1 MDGDILK
8 KFIALEEALEILNK
22 NTKALKSEVVSIKD
36 SLKRVL
42 YGDVK
47 SKINNPPFNKSVF
60 DGYAFKS
67 EDSKGTSKEN
77 PIDLKIV
84 DEIFA
89 GMWPEIEIKSGE
101 AIRIMTGAPIP
112 VGADCV
118 LKQEETERHGDLVKI
133 FKEMKSNENISFM
146 GEDIK
151 IGKTLIKKGKRLD
164 YADLGIMASSG
175 ISEVIVYKKPK
186 VSIIS
191 TGDEVCDIN
200 STLKPGKIYDSN
212 LYSLSARIEELG
224 YNVLSMEHVGDNII
238 KIGKAIEKAF
248 EKSDIVFTTGGA
260 SVGEKDLMQKVSE
273 SIGFEKLFWKI
284 KIKPGSA
291 VVCSKKEEKILI
303 SLSGNPNAALTT
315 FELLG
320 KSVLKKLE
328 GEEENVNIKRE
339 KGILMDSFNKKSP
352 QRRFLRGNVIYDEKG
367 AKVYITQIKS
377 GNGILSSLLNANCLI
392 EIEKGNEGLN
402 RGEVVNIIKL

>member
-1 MDGDILK
+1 MK

-77 PIDLKIV
+77 PIELKIV

-89 GMWPEIEIKSGE
+89 GMWPEIEIKHGE

-133 FKEMKSNENISFM
+133 FKEMKSYENISFM

-151 IGKTLIKKGKRLD
+151 IGETLIKKGKRLD

-175 ISEVIVYKKPK
+175 ISEVIVYKKPR

-224 YNVLSMEHVGDNII
+224 YNVLSMEHVGDNIL
-238 KIGKAIEKAF
+238 KIGEAIEKAF

-320 KSVLKKLE
+320 KPVLKKLE
-328 GEEENVNIKRE
+328 GGEENINIKRE
-339 KGILMDSFNKKSP
+339 KGVLMDSFNKKSP
-352 QRRFLRGNVIYDEKG
+352 QRRFLRGNVIYDQKG
-367 AKVYITQIKS
+367 AKVYINQIKS

-402 RGEVVNIIKL
+402 RGEVVSIIKL

>member
-1 MDGDILK
+1 MK

-77 PIDLKIV
+77 PIELKIV
-84 DEIFA
+84 DEILA
-89 GMWPEIEIKSGE
+89 GMWPDREIKSGE
-101 AIRIMTGAPIP
+101 VIRIMTGAPIP

-133 FKEMKSNENISFM
+133 FKEMKANENISFM

-151 IGKTLIKKGKRLD
+151 SGETLIKKGKRLD

-175 ISEVIVYKKPK
+175 ISEVTVYKKPK

-212 LYSLSARIEELG
+212 LYSLSGRIEELG
-224 YNVLSMEHVGDNII
+224 YHVLSMEHVGDNIL
-238 KIGKAIEKAF
+238 KIGEAIEKAF

-320 KSVLKKLE
+320 KPVLKKLE
-328 GEEENVNIKRE
+328 GEEENINIKRE

-352 QRRFLRGNVIYDEKG
+352 QRRFLRGNIIYDEKG

-392 EIEKGNEGLN
+392 EIEKRNEGLN

>member
-1 MDGDILK
+1 MK

-77 PIDLKIV
+77 PIELKIV

-89 GMWPEIEIKSGE
+89 GDFSEREIKSGE
-101 AIRIMTGAPIP
+101 AVRIMTGAPIP
-112 VGADCV
+112 LGADCV
-118 LKQEETERHGDLVKI
+118 LKQEETERQGDLIKI
-133 FKEMKSNENISFM
+133 FKEMKANENISFM

-151 IGKTLIKKGKRLD
+151 IGETLIKKGKRLD

-175 ISEVIVYKKPK
+175 ISEVLVYKKPK

-212 LYSLSARIEELG
+212 LYSLSGRIEELG
-224 YNVLSMEHVGDNII
+224 CHVLSMEHIGDNIL
-238 KIGKAIEKAF
+238 KIGEAIEKAF

-260 SVGEKDLMQKVSE
+260 SVGEKDLMQKVAE

-291 VVCSKKEEKILI
+291 VVCSKREEKILI

-320 KSVLKKLE
+320 KPVLKKLE

-392 EIEKGNEGLN
+392 EVEKGNEGLN
-402 RGEVVNIIKL
+402 KGEVVNIIKL

>member
-1 MDGDILK
+1 MK

-77 PIDLKIV
+77 PIELKIV

-89 GMWPEIEIKSGE
+89 GDFSEIEIKHGE

-133 FKEMKSNENISFM
+133 FKEMKANENISFM

-151 IGKTLIKKGKRLD
+151 IGETLIKKGKRLD

-175 ISEVIVYKKPK
+175 ISEVTVYKKPR

-224 YNVLSMEHVGDNII
+224 YNVLSMEHVGDNIL
-238 KIGKAIEKAF
+238 KIGEAIEKAF

-273 SIGFEKLFWKI
+273 SIGFERLFWKI

-320 KSVLKKLE
+320 KPVLKKLE
-328 GEEENVNIKRE
+328 GEEENINIKRE
-339 KGILMDSFNKKSP
+339 KGVLMDSFNKKSP
-352 QRRFLRGNVIYDEKG
+352 QRRFLRGNIIYDEKG

>member
-1 MDGDILK
+1 MK

-77 PIDLKIV
+77 PVELKIV

-89 GMWPEIEIKSGE
+89 GDFSEREIKSGE
-101 AIRIMTGAPIP
+101 TVRIMTGAPIP
-112 VGADCV
+112 LGADCV

-133 FKEMKSNENISFM
+133 FKEMKANENISFM

-151 IGKTLIKKGKRLD
+151 IGETLIKKGKRLD

-175 ISEVIVYKKPK
+175 ISQITVYKKPK

-212 LYSLSARIEELG
+212 LYSLSGRIEELG
-224 YNVLSMEHVGDNII
+224 YHVLSMEHVGDNIL
-238 KIGKAIEKAF
+238 KIGEAIEKAF

-260 SVGEKDLMQKVSE
+260 SVGEKDLMQKVAE

-320 KSVLKKLE
+320 KPVLKKLE
-328 GEEENVNIKRE
+328 REEENINIKRE

-392 EIEKGNEGLN
+392 EIEKGNKGLN
-402 RGEVVNIIKL
+402 KGEVVNIIKL

>member
-1 MDGDILK
+1 MK

-47 SKINNPPFNKSVF
+47 SNINNPPFNKSVF

-77 PIDLKIV
+77 PIELKIV

-89 GMWPEIEIKSGE
+89 GMWPEIEIKHGE

-112 VGADCV
+112 MGADCV

-133 FKEMKSNENISFM
+133 FKEMKSYENISFM

-151 IGKTLIKKGKRLD
+151 IGETLIKKGKRLD

-175 ISEVIVYKKPK
+175 ISEVLVYKKPR

-224 YNVLSMEHVGDNII
+224 YNVLSMEHVGDNIL
-238 KIGKAIEKAF
+238 KIGEAIEKAF

-320 KSVLKKLE
+320 KPVLKKLE
-328 GEEENVNIKRE
+328 GEEENINIKRE
-339 KGILMDSFNKKSP
+339 KGVLMDSFNKKSP

-367 AKVYITQIKS
+367 TKVYITQIKS

>member
-1 MDGDILK
+1 MK

-77 PIDLKIV
+77 PIELKIV

-89 GMWPEIEIKSGE
+89 GDFSEREIKSGE

-112 VGADCV
+112 LGADCV
-118 LKQEETERHGDLVKI
+118 LKQEETERQGDLVKI
-133 FKEMKSNENISFM
+133 FKEMKENQNVSFM

-151 IGKTLIKKGKRLD
+151 IGETLIKKGKRLD

-175 ISEVIVYKKPK
+175 ISQVTVYKKPK

-212 LYSLSARIEELG
+212 LYSLSGRIEELG
-224 YNVLSMEHVGDNII
+224 YHVLSMEHVGDNIL
-238 KIGKAIEKAF
+238 KIGEAIEKAF
-248 EKSDIVFTTGGA
+248 EKSDVVFTTGGA
-260 SVGEKDLMQKVSE
+260 SVGEKDLMQKVAE

-291 VVCSKKEEKILI
+291 VVCSKREEKILI

-320 KSVLKKLE
+320 KPVLKKLE
-328 GEEENVNIKRE
+328 GEEENINIKRE
-339 KGILMDSFNKKSP
+339 KGILMDSFNKKSL

-367 AKVYITQIKS
+367 SKVYITQIKS

-392 EIEKGNEGLN
+392 EVEKGNEGLN
-402 RGEVVNIIKL
+402 KGEVVNIIKL

>member
-1 MDGDILK
+1 MK

-77 PIDLKIV
+77 PIELKIV

-89 GMWPEIEIKSGE
+89 GDFSEIEIKSGE

-133 FKEMKSNENISFM
+133 FKEMKANENISFM
-146 GEDIK
+146 GEDIQ
-151 IGKTLIKKGKRLD
+151 IGETLIKKGKRLD

-175 ISEVIVYKKPK
+175 ISEVTVYKKPR

-224 YNVLSMEHVGDNII
+224 YNVLSMEHVGDNIL
-238 KIGKAIEKAF
+238 KIGEAIEKAF

-320 KSVLKKLE
+320 KPVLKKLE
-328 GEEENVNIKRE
+328 GEEENINIKRE

-392 EIEKGNEGLN
+392 EIERGNEGLN

>member
-1 MDGDILK
+1 MK

-67 EDSKGTSKEN
+67 EDSKGTSKGN
-77 PIDLKIV
+77 PVELKIV

-89 GMWPEIEIKSGE
+89 GDFSEIEIKSGE

-133 FKEMKSNENISFM
+133 FKEMKANENISFM

-151 IGKTLIKKGKRLD
+151 IGETLIKKGKRLD

-224 YNVLSMEHVGDNII
+224 YNVLSMENVGDNIL
-238 KIGKAIEKAF
+238 KIGEAIEKAF

-273 SIGFEKLFWKI
+273 SIGFERLFWKI

-328 GEEENVNIKRE
+328 GEEENINIKRE
-339 KGILMDSFNKKSP
+339 KGVLMDSFNKKSP
-352 QRRFLRGNVIYDEKG
+352 QRRFLRGNIIYDEKG

-392 EIEKGNEGLN
+392 EIERGNEGLN

>member
-1 MDGDILK
+1 MK

-60 DGYAFKS
+60 DGYAFRS

-77 PIDLKIV
+77 PIELKIV

-89 GMWPEIEIKSGE
+89 GMWPEIEIKHGE
-101 AIRIMTGAPIP
+101 AVRIMTGAPIS

-133 FKEMKSNENISFM
+133 FKEMKVNENISFM

-151 IGKTLIKKGKRLD
+151 IGETLIKKGKRLD

-175 ISEVIVYKKPK
+175 ISEVLVYKKPR

-328 GEEENVNIKRE
+328 GEEENINIKRE

-392 EIEKGNEGLN
+392 EIEKVNEGLN

>member
-1 MDGDILK
+1 MK

-77 PIDLKIV
+77 PIELKIV

-89 GMWPEIEIKSGE
+89 GDFSEIEIKHGE

-133 FKEMKSNENISFM
+133 FKEMKANENISFM

-151 IGKTLIKKGKRLD
+151 IGETLIKKGKRLD

-175 ISEVIVYKKPK
+175 ISEVLVYKKPK

-224 YNVLSMEHVGDNII
+224 YNVLSMEHVGDNIL
-238 KIGKAIEKAF
+238 KIGEAIEKAF

-273 SIGFEKLFWKI
+273 SIGFERLFWKI

-291 VVCSKKEEKILI
+291 VVCSKRQEKILI

-328 GEEENVNIKRE
+328 GEEENINIKRE
-339 KGILMDSFNKKSP
+339 KGVLMDSFNKKSP

>member
-1 MDGDILK
+1 MK

-60 DGYAFKS
+60 DGYAFRS

-77 PIDLKIV
+77 PIELKIV

-89 GMWPEIEIKSGE
+89 GMWPEIEIKHGE
-101 AIRIMTGAPIP
+101 AVRIMTGAPIP

-133 FKEMKSNENISFM
+133 FKEMKVNENISFM

-151 IGKTLIKKGKRLD
+151 IGETLIKKGKRLE

-175 ISEVIVYKKPK
+175 ISEVLVYKKPR

-328 GEEENVNIKRE
+328 GEEENINIKRE

-402 RGEVVNIIKL
+402 KGEVVNIIKL

>member
-1 MDGDILK
+1 MK

-77 PIDLKIV
+77 PIELKIV

-89 GMWPEIEIKSGE
+89 GMWPEIEIKHGE

-112 VGADCV
+112 MGADCV

-133 FKEMKSNENISFM
+133 FKEMKSYENISFM

-151 IGKTLIKKGKRLD
+151 IGETLIKKGKRLD

-175 ISEVIVYKKPK
+175 ISQVTVYKKPK

-212 LYSLSARIEELG
+212 LYSLSGRIEELG
-224 YNVLSMEHVGDNII
+224 YHVLSMEHVGDNIL
-238 KIGKAIEKAF
+238 KIGEAIEKAF

-260 SVGEKDLMQKVSE
+260 SVGEKDLMQKVAE

-291 VVCSKKEEKILI
+291 VVCSKREEKILI

-320 KSVLKKLE
+320 KPVLKKLE
-328 GEEENVNIKRE
+328 GEEENINIKRE
-339 KGILMDSFNKKSP
+339 KGVLMDSFNKKSP

-367 AKVYITQIKS
+367 TKVYITQIKS

>member
-1 MDGDILK
+1 
-8 KFIALEEALEILNK
+8 
-22 NTKALKSEVVSIKD
+22 EVVSIKD

-77 PIDLKIV
+77 PVELKIV

-101 AIRIMTGAPIP
+101 AVRIMTGAPIP
-112 VGADCV
+112 LGADCV

-133 FKEMKSNENISFM
+133 FKEMKENQNISFM

-151 IGKTLIKKGKRLD
+151 IGETLIKKGKRLD

-175 ISEVIVYKKPK
+175 ISQVTVYKKPK

-212 LYSLSARIEELG
+212 LYSLSGRIEELG
-224 YNVLSMEHVGDNII
+224 YHVLSMEHVGDNIL
-238 KIGKAIEKAF
+238 KIGEAIEKAF

-260 SVGEKDLMQKVSE
+260 SVGEKDLMQKVAE

-291 VVCSKKEEKILI
+291 VVCSKREEKILI

-320 KSVLKKLE
+320 KPVLKKLE
-328 GEEENVNIKRE
+328 GEEENINIKRE
-339 KGILMDSFNKKSP
+339 KGILMDSFNKKSL

-402 RGEVVNIIKL
+402 KG

>member
-1 MDGDILK
+1 MK

-151 IGKTLIKKGKRLD
+151 IGETLIKKGKRLD

-224 YNVLSMEHVGDNII
+224 YNLLSMEHVGDNIL
-238 KIGKAIEKAF
+238 KIGEAIEKAF

-291 VVCSKKEEKILI
+291 VVCSKRQEKILI

-320 KSVLKKLE
+320 ESVLKKLE
-328 GEEENVNIKRE
+328 GEEENINIKRE

>member
-1 MDGDILK
+1 MK

-77 PIDLKIV
+77 PIELKIV

-89 GMWPEIEIKSGE
+89 GDFSEIEIKSGE

-133 FKEMKSNENISFM
+133 FKEMKVNENISFM

-151 IGKTLIKKGKRLD
+151 IGETLIKKGKRLD

-224 YNVLSMEHVGDNII
+224 YNLLSMEHVGDNIL
-238 KIGKAIEKAF
+238 KIGEAIEKAF

-291 VVCSKKEEKILI
+291 VVCSKRQEKILI

-328 GEEENVNIKRE
+328 GEEENINIKRE

>member
-1 MDGDILK
+1 MK

-67 EDSKGTSKEN
+67 EASKGTSKEN
-77 PIDLKIV
+77 PIELKIV

-89 GMWPEIEIKSGE
+89 GMWPEIEIKHGE
-101 AIRIMTGAPIP
+101 AVRIMTGAPIP
-112 VGADCV
+112 MGADCV

-133 FKEMKSNENISFM
+133 FKEMKSYENISFM

-151 IGKTLIKKGKRLD
+151 IGETLIKKGKRLD

-175 ISEVIVYKKPK
+175 ISEVLVYKKPR

-224 YNVLSMEHVGDNII
+224 YNVLSMEHVGDNIL
-238 KIGKAIEKAF
+238 KIGEAIEKAF

-320 KSVLKKLE
+320 KPVLKKLE
-328 GEEENVNIKRE
+328 GEEENINIKRE
-339 KGILMDSFNKKSP
+339 KGVLMDSFNKKSP
-352 QRRFLRGNVIYDEKG
+352 QRRFLRGNIIYDEKG

>member
-1 MDGDILK
+1 MK

-77 PIDLKIV
+77 PIELKIV

-89 GMWPEIEIKSGE
+89 GDFSEIEIKHGE

-133 FKEMKSNENISFM
+133 FKEMKVNENISFM

-151 IGKTLIKKGKRLD
+151 IGETLIKKGKRLD

-224 YNVLSMEHVGDNII
+224 YNLLSMEHVGDNIL
-238 KIGKAIEKAF
+238 KIGEAIEKAF

-291 VVCSKKEEKILI
+291 VVCSKRQEKILI

-328 GEEENVNIKRE
+328 GEEENINIKRE

>member
-1 MDGDILK
+1 MK

-77 PIDLKIV
+77 PIELKIV

-89 GMWPEIEIKSGE
+89 GDFSEREIKSGE
-101 AIRIMTGAPIP
+101 AVRIMTGAPIP
-112 VGADCV
+112 LGADCV
-118 LKQEETERHGDLVKI
+118 LKQEETERQGDLVKI
-133 FKEMKSNENISFM
+133 FKEMKENQNISFM

-151 IGKTLIKKGKRLD
+151 IGETLIKKGKRLD

-175 ISEVIVYKKPK
+175 ISQVTVYKKPK

-191 TGDEVCDIN
+191 TGDEVCDIH

-212 LYSLSARIEELG
+212 LYTLSARIEELG
-224 YNVLSMEHVGDNII
+224 YHVLSMEHVGDNIL
-238 KIGKAIEKAF
+238 KIGEAIEKAF

-260 SVGEKDLMQKVSE
+260 SVGEKDLMQKVAE

-320 KSVLKKLE
+320 KPVLKKLE
-328 GEEENVNIKRE
+328 REEENINIKRE
-339 KGILMDSFNKKSP
+339 KGILMDSFNKKSL

-392 EIEKGNEGLN
+392 EVEKGNEGLN
-402 RGEVVNIIKL
+402 KGEVVNIIKL

>member
-1 MDGDILK
+1 MK

-77 PIDLKIV
+77 PIELKIV

-89 GMWPEIEIKSGE
+89 GDFSEIEIKSGE
-101 AIRIMTGAPIP
+101 AVRIMTGAPIP

-133 FKEMKSNENISFM
+133 FKEMKANENISFM

-151 IGKTLIKKGKRLD
+151 IGETLIKKGKRLD

-175 ISEVIVYKKPK
+175 ISEVLVYKKPK

-224 YNVLSMEHVGDNII
+224 YNVLSMEHVGDNIL
-238 KIGKAIEKAF
+238 KIGDAIEKAF

-260 SVGEKDLMQKVSE
+260 SVGEKDLMQKVAE

-328 GEEENVNIKRE
+328 GEEENINIKRE
-339 KGILMDSFNKKSP
+339 KGVLMDSFNKKSP
-352 QRRFLRGNVIYDEKG
+352 QRRFLRGNIIYDEKG

>member
-1 MDGDILK
+1 MK

-77 PIDLKIV
+77 PIELKIV

-89 GMWPEIEIKSGE
+89 GDFSEREIKSGE
-101 AIRIMTGAPIP
+101 AVRIMTGAPIP
-112 VGADCV
+112 LGADCV
-118 LKQEETERHGDLVKI
+118 LKQEETERHGDLIKI
-133 FKEMKSNENISFM
+133 FKEMKENQNISFM

-151 IGKTLIKKGKRLD
+151 IGETLIKKGKRLD

-175 ISEVIVYKKPK
+175 ISEVLVYKKPK

-212 LYSLSARIEELG
+212 LYSLSGRIEELG
-224 YNVLSMEHVGDNII
+224 CHVLSMEHIGDNIL
-238 KIGKAIEKAF
+238 KIGEAIEKAF

-260 SVGEKDLMQKVSE
+260 SVGEKDLMQKVAE

-291 VVCSKKEEKILI
+291 VVCSKREEKILI

-320 KSVLKKLE
+320 KPVLKKLE

-392 EIEKGNEGLN
+392 EVEKGNEGLN

>member
-1 MDGDILK
+1 MK

-77 PIDLKIV
+77 PIELKIV

-89 GMWPEIEIKSGE
+89 GMWPEIEIKHGE

-112 VGADCV
+112 MGADCV

-133 FKEMKSNENISFM
+133 FKEMKSYENISFM

-151 IGKTLIKKGKRLD
+151 IGETLIKKGKRLD

-175 ISEVIVYKKPK
+175 ISEVLVYKKPR

-224 YNVLSMEHVGDNII
+224 YNVLSMEHVGDNIL
-238 KIGKAIEKAF
+238 KIGEAIEKAF

-291 VVCSKKEEKILI
+291 VVCSKNEEKILI

-320 KSVLKKLE
+320 KPVLKKLE
-328 GEEENVNIKRE
+328 GEEENINIKRE
-339 KGILMDSFNKKSP
+339 KGVLMDSFNKKSP

-367 AKVYITQIKS
+367 TKVYITQIKS

>member
-1 MDGDILK
+1 MK

-77 PIDLKIV
+77 PIELKIV

-89 GMWPEIEIKSGE
+89 GMWPDREIKSGE

-133 FKEMKSNENISFM
+133 FKEMKANENISFM

-151 IGKTLIKKGKRLD
+151 IGETLIKKGKRLD

-175 ISEVIVYKKPK
+175 ISEVTVYKKPR

-200 STLKPGKIYDSN
+200 STLKLGKIYDSN
-212 LYSLSARIEELG
+212 LYSLSARMEELG
-224 YNVLSMEHVGDNII
+224 YHVLSMEHVGDNIL
-238 KIGKAIEKAF
+238 KIGEAIEKAF

-291 VVCSKKEEKILI
+291 VVCSKRQEKILI

-328 GEEENVNIKRE
+328 GEEENINIKRE
-339 KGILMDSFNKKSP
+339 KGVLMDSFNKKSP

-367 AKVYITQIKS
+367 AMVYITQIKS

>member
-1 MDGDILK
+1 MK

-60 DGYAFKS
+60 DGYAFRS

-77 PIDLKIV
+77 PIELKIV

-89 GMWPEIEIKSGE
+89 GMWPEIEIKHGE

-133 FKEMKSNENISFM
+133 FKEMKVNENISFM
-146 GEDIK
+146 GEDIQ
-151 IGKTLIKKGKRLD
+151 IGETLIKKGKRLD

-175 ISEVIVYKKPK
+175 ISEVLVYKKPR

-212 LYSLSARIEELG
+212 LYSLSGRIEELG
-224 YNVLSMEHVGDNII
+224 YNVLSMEHVGDNIL
-238 KIGKAIEKAF
+238 KIGEAIEKAF

-273 SIGFEKLFWKI
+273 SIGFERLFWKI

-320 KSVLKKLE
+320 KSILKKLE
-328 GEEENVNIKRE
+328 GEEENINIKRE
-339 KGILMDSFNKKSP
+339 KGVLMDSFNKKSP

-392 EIEKGNEGLN
+392 EIEKENEGLN

>member
-1 MDGDILK
+1 MK

-77 PIDLKIV
+77 PIELKIV

-89 GMWPEIEIKSGE
+89 GMWPEIEIKHGE

-133 FKEMKSNENISFM
+133 FKEMKVNENISFM

-151 IGKTLIKKGKRLD
+151 IGETLIKKGKRLD

-175 ISEVIVYKKPK
+175 ISEVLVYKKPK

-224 YNVLSMEHVGDNII
+224 YHVLSMEHVGDNII
-238 KIGKAIEKAF
+238 KIGEAIEKAF

-328 GEEENVNIKRE
+328 GEEENINIKRE

>member
-1 MDGDILK
+1 MK

-77 PIDLKIV
+77 PVELKIV

-89 GMWPEIEIKSGE
+89 GDWPEIEIKHGE

-133 FKEMKSNENISFM
+133 FKEMKANENISFM

-151 IGKTLIKKGKRLD
+151 IGETLIKKGKRLD

-175 ISEVIVYKKPK
+175 ISEVLVYKKPK

-212 LYSLSARIEELG
+212 LYSLSGRIEELG
-224 YNVLSMEHVGDNII
+224 YNVLSMEHVGDNIL
-238 KIGKAIEKAF
+238 KIGEAIEKAF

-273 SIGFEKLFWKI
+273 SIGFKKLFWKI

-328 GEEENVNIKRE
+328 GEEENINIKRE
-339 KGILMDSFNKKSP
+339 KGVLMDSFNKKSP

-402 RGEVVNIIKL
+402 KGEVVNIIKL

>member
-1 MDGDILK
+1 MK

-77 PIDLKIV
+77 PIELKIV

-89 GMWPEIEIKSGE
+89 GMWPEIEIKHGE

-112 VGADCV
+112 MGADCV

-133 FKEMKSNENISFM
+133 FKEMKSYENISFM

-151 IGKTLIKKGKRLD
+151 IGETLIKKGKRLD

-175 ISEVIVYKKPK
+175 ISEVLVYKKPR

-212 LYSLSARIEELG
+212 LYSLSGRIEELG
-224 YNVLSMEHVGDNII
+224 YNLLSMEHVGDNIL
-238 KIGKAIEKAF
+238 KIGEAIEKAF

-320 KSVLKKLE
+320 KPVLKKLE
-328 GEEENVNIKRE
+328 GEEENINIKRE
-339 KGILMDSFNKKSP
+339 KGVLMDSFNKKSP

-367 AKVYITQIKS
+367 TKVYITQIKS

>member
-1 MDGDILK
+1 MK

-77 PIDLKIV
+77 PIELKIV

-89 GMWPEIEIKSGE
+89 GMWPEIEIKHGE

-112 VGADCV
+112 MGADCV

-133 FKEMKSNENISFM
+133 FKEMKSYENISFM

-151 IGKTLIKKGKRLD
+151 IGETLIKKGKRLD

-175 ISEVIVYKKPK
+175 ISEVLVYKKPR

-200 STLKPGKIYDSN
+200 STLKPGKIYDIN

-224 YNVLSMEHVGDNII
+224 YNVLSMEHVGDNIL
-238 KIGKAIEKAF
+238 KIGEAIEKAF

-320 KSVLKKLE
+320 KPVLKKLE
-328 GEEENVNIKRE
+328 GEEENINIKRE
-339 KGILMDSFNKKSP
+339 KGVLMDSFNKKSP

-367 AKVYITQIKS
+367 TKVYITQIKS

>member
-1 MDGDILK
+1 MK

-77 PIDLKIV
+77 PIELKIV

-89 GMWPEIEIKSGE
+89 GDFSEIEIKFGE

-133 FKEMKSNENISFM
+133 FKEMKVNENISFM

-151 IGKTLIKKGKRLD
+151 IGETLIKKGKRLD

-175 ISEVIVYKKPK
+175 ISQVTVYKKPR

-320 KSVLKKLE
+320 KPVLKKLE
-328 GEEENVNIKRE
+328 GKEENINIKRE
-339 KGILMDSFNKKSP
+339 KGVLMDSFSKKSP

>member
-1 MDGDILK
+1 MK

-60 DGYAFKS
+60 DGYAFRS

-77 PIDLKIV
+77 PIELKIV

-89 GMWPEIEIKSGE
+89 GDFSEIEIKHGE

-133 FKEMKSNENISFM
+133 FKEMKVNENISFM

-151 IGKTLIKKGKRLD
+151 IGETLIKKGKRLD

-175 ISEVIVYKKPK
+175 ISQVTVYKKPR

-224 YNVLSMEHVGDNII
+224 YNVLSMEHVGDNIL
-238 KIGKAIEKAF
+238 KIGEAIEKAF

-291 VVCSKKEEKILI
+291 VVCSKREEKILI
-303 SLSGNPNAALTT
+303 SLSGNSNAALTT

-320 KSVLKKLE
+320 KSILKKLE
-328 GEEENVNIKRE
+328 GEEENINIKRE

-392 EIEKGNEGLN
+392 EIERGNEGLN

>member
-1 MDGDILK
+1 MK

-77 PIDLKIV
+77 PVELKIV

-89 GMWPEIEIKSGE
+89 GDFSEIEIKSGE

-133 FKEMKSNENISFM
+133 FKEMKANENISFM
-146 GEDIK
+146 GEDIQ
-151 IGKTLIKKGKRLD
+151 IGETLIKKGKRLD

-175 ISEVIVYKKPK
+175 ISEVTVYKKPR

-200 STLKPGKIYDSN
+200 TTLKPGKIYDSN
-212 LYSLSARIEELG
+212 LYSLSGRIEELG
-224 YNVLSMEHVGDNII
+224 YNILSMEHVGDNILE
-238 KIGKAIEKAF
+238 IGEAIEKAF

-273 SIGFEKLFWKI
+273 SIGFKKLFWKI

-291 VVCSKKEEKILI
+291 VVCSKREEKILI

-328 GEEENVNIKRE
+328 GEEENINIKRE

-392 EIEKGNEGLN
+392 EIERGNEGLN

>member
-1 MDGDILK
+1 MK

-60 DGYAFKS
+60 DGYAFRS

-77 PIDLKIV
+77 PIELKIV

-101 AIRIMTGAPIP
+101 AVRIMTGAPIP

-133 FKEMKSNENISFM
+133 FKEMKVNENISFM

-151 IGKTLIKKGKRLD
+151 IGETLIKKGKRLD

-175 ISEVIVYKKPK
+175 ISEVLVYKKPK

-212 LYSLSARIEELG
+212 LYSLSARIEELE
-224 YNVLSMEHVGDNII
+224 YHVLSMEHVGDNIL
-238 KIGKAIEKAF
+238 KIGEAIEKAF

-328 GEEENVNIKRE
+328 GKEENINIKRE
-339 KGILMDSFNKKSP
+339 KGVLMDSFNKKSP

>member
-1 MDGDILK
+1 MK

-77 PIDLKIV
+77 PIELKIV

-89 GMWPEIEIKSGE
+89 GMWPEIEIKHGE

-112 VGADCV
+112 MGADCV

-133 FKEMKSNENISFM
+133 FKEMKSYENISFM

-151 IGKTLIKKGKRLD
+151 IGETLIKKGKRLD

-175 ISEVIVYKKPK
+175 ISEVLVYKKPR

-224 YNVLSMEHVGDNII
+224 YNVLSMEHVGDNIL
-238 KIGKAIEKAF
+238 KIGEAIEKAF

-320 KSVLKKLE
+320 KPVLKKLE
-328 GEEENVNIKRE
+328 GEEENINIKRE
-339 KGILMDSFNKKSP
+339 KGVLMDSFNKKSP

-367 AKVYITQIKS
+367 TKVYITQIKI

>member
-1 MDGDILK
+1 MK

-22 NTKALKSEVVSIKD
+22 NTRVLKSEVVSIKD

-77 PIDLKIV
+77 PIELKIV

-89 GMWPEIEIKSGE
+89 GDFSEIEIKSGE

-133 FKEMKSNENISFM
+133 FKEMKANENISFM

-151 IGKTLIKKGKRLD
+151 IGETLIKKGKRLD

-175 ISEVIVYKKPK
+175 ISEVTVYKKPR

-200 STLKPGKIYDSN
+200 STLKLGKIYDSN
-212 LYSLSARIEELG
+212 LYSLSARMEELG
-224 YNVLSMEHVGDNII
+224 YHVLSMEHVGDNIL
-238 KIGKAIEKAF
+238 KIGEAIEKAF

-291 VVCSKKEEKILI
+291 VVCSKREEKILI

-320 KSVLKKLE
+320 KPVLKKLE
-328 GEEENVNIKRE
+328 GKEENINIKRE
-339 KGILMDSFNKKSP
+339 KGVLMDSFSKKSP

>member
-1 MDGDILK
+1 MK

-77 PIDLKIV
+77 PIELKIV

-89 GMWPEIEIKSGE
+89 GDFSEREIKSGE
-101 AIRIMTGAPIP
+101 AVRIMTGAPIP
-112 VGADCV
+112 MGADCV
-118 LKQEETERHGDLVKI
+118 LKQEETERHGDLIKI
-133 FKEMKSNENISFM
+133 FKEMKENQNISFM

-151 IGKTLIKKGKRLD
+151 IGETLIKKGKRLD

-175 ISEVIVYKKPK
+175 ISQVTVYKKPK

-212 LYSLSARIEELG
+212 LYTLSGRIEELG
-224 YNVLSMEHVGDNII
+224 YHVLSMEHVGDNIL
-238 KIGKAIEKAF
+238 KIGEAIEKAF

-260 SVGEKDLMQKVSE
+260 SVGEKDLMQKVAE

-291 VVCSKKEEKILI
+291 VVCSKREEKILI

-320 KSVLKKLE
+320 KPVLKKLE
-328 GEEENVNIKRE
+328 GEEENINIKRE

-392 EIEKGNEGLN
+392 EVEKGNEGLN
-402 RGEVVNIIKL
+402 KGEVVNIIKL

>member
-1 MDGDILK
+1 MK

-77 PIDLKIV
+77 PIELKIV

-89 GMWPEIEIKSGE
+89 GMWPEIEIKHGE

-133 FKEMKSNENISFM
+133 FKEMKSYENISFM

-151 IGKTLIKKGKRLD
+151 IGETLIKKGKRLD

-175 ISEVIVYKKPK
+175 ISEVLVYKKPR

-224 YNVLSMEHVGDNII
+224 YNILYMEHVGDNII

-328 GEEENVNIKRE
+328 GEEENINIKRE
-339 KGILMDSFNKKSP
+339 KGVLMDSFNKKSP
-352 QRRFLRGNVIYDEKG
+352 QRRFLRGNIIYDEKG

>member
-1 MDGDILK
+1 MK

-77 PIDLKIV
+77 PIELKIV

-89 GMWPEIEIKSGE
+89 GMWPEIQIKHGE
-101 AIRIMTGAPIP
+101 AVRIMTGAPIP

-133 FKEMKSNENISFM
+133 FKEMKSYENISFM

-151 IGKTLIKKGKRLD
+151 IGETLIKKGKRLD

-175 ISEVIVYKKPK
+175 ISEVLVYKKPR

-200 STLKPGKIYDSN
+200 FTLKPGKIYDSN

-224 YNVLSMEHVGDNII
+224 YNVLSMEHVGDNIL
-238 KIGKAIEKAF
+238 KIGEAIEKAF

-328 GEEENVNIKRE
+328 GEEENINIKRE
-339 KGILMDSFNKKSP
+339 KGVLMDSFNKKSL

-402 RGEVVNIIKL
+402 RGEVVSIIKL

>member
-1 MDGDILK
+1 LK

-77 PIDLKIV
+77 PIELKIV

-89 GMWPEIEIKSGE
+89 GDFSEIEIKHGE

-133 FKEMKSNENISFM
+133 FKEMKANENISFM

-151 IGKTLIKKGKRLD
+151 IGETLIKKGKRLD

-175 ISEVIVYKKPK
+175 ISEVLVYKKPR

-224 YNVLSMEHVGDNII
+224 YNVLSMEHVGDNIL
-238 KIGKAIEKAF
+238 KIGEAIEKAF

-320 KSVLKKLE
+320 KPVLKKLE
-328 GEEENVNIKRE
+328 GEEENINIKRE
-339 KGILMDSFNKKSP
+339 KGVLMDSFNKKSP

-367 AKVYITQIKS
+367 TKVYITQIKS

>member
-1 MDGDILK
+1 MK

-42 YGDVK
+42 YGDIK

-77 PIDLKIV
+77 TVELKIV

-133 FKEMKSNENISFM
+133 FKEMKENQNISFM

-151 IGKTLIKKGKRLD
+151 IGETLIKEGKRLD

-175 ISEVIVYKKPK
+175 ISQVTVYKKPK

-212 LYSLSARIEELG
+212 LYSLSGRIEELG
-224 YNVLSMEHVGDNII
+224 YHVLSMKHVGDNIL
-238 KIGKAIEKAF
+238 KIGEAIEKAF

-260 SVGEKDLMQKVSE
+260 SVGEKDLMQKVAE

-291 VVCSKKEEKILI
+291 VVCSKREEKILI

-320 KSVLKKLE
+320 KPVLKKLE
-328 GEEENVNIKRE
+328 GEEENINIKRE

-392 EIEKGNEGLN
+392 EVEKGNEGLN
-402 RGEVVNIIKL
+402 KGEVVNIIKL

>member
-1 MDGDILK
+1 MK

-77 PIDLKIV
+77 PVELKIV

-89 GMWPEIEIKSGE
+89 GDFSEIEIKSGE
-101 AIRIMTGAPIP
+101 AVRIMTGAPIP
-112 VGADCV
+112 LGADCV

-133 FKEMKSNENISFM
+133 FKEMKVNENISFM

-151 IGKTLIKKGKRLD
+151 IGETLIKKGKRLD

-175 ISEVIVYKKPK
+175 ISEVTVYKNPR

-224 YNVLSMEHVGDNII
+224 YHVLSMEHVGDNIL
-238 KIGKAIEKAF
+238 KIGEAIEKAF

-291 VVCSKKEEKILI
+291 VVCSKREEKILI

-328 GEEENVNIKRE
+328 GEEENINIKRE
-339 KGILMDSFNKKSP
+339 KGILMDSFNKKSH

-392 EIEKGNEGLN
+392 EIEKRNEGLN